1 MLLNAIM
8 PAEVEE
14 IGAVTPMPVSAHD
27 NRDGEAEYQSKQA

>member
-14 IGAVTPMPVSAHD
+14 IGAVIPMPVSARD
-27 NRDGEAEYQSKQA
+27 NRNGEAEYQCKQA